1 MNILSKIFSKK
12 SILDPVKNQLNNL
25 LNKILYHYTGDIAYL
40 LPDKIESYI
49 NDGYKGNIH
58 VYSVVTAITQRC
70 TGIPF
75 KHLLNEKDVVNS
87 DMLKLLDKPNQMQGR
102 DEFIE
107 ALFGW
112 LLVTGNAYIYMI
124 SPEAG
129 LNMGKPA
136 EMWLLPSHLTEI
148 LGGGV
153 TQPIAGYRVAIGA
166 GMSMPISADKVIH
179 LKYWNPSTDNNGSQ
193 LYGQSPLAPGL
204 LTIQA
209 SNSGY
214 KALNKAYQNGAPAG
228 ILTGTNN
235 TGLDFT
241 PEQVEKMQSN
251 WTKKYGGDSNYMKP
265 IFMRNPM
272 QWIKMGYSVVDMNI
286 VELMKYTMQ
295 DVCNI
300 YHVPPYLFSTDAS
313 TLDNYKEARKAIYTD
328 AVIPL
333 FDRICSK
340 LNPDFPGKFVP
351 GSSIGFDISV
361 IPELNIDV
369 QAMSEALNKAWWL
382 TGNQKLEMMG
392 LELSIDPIMDMV
404 LYPSNLI
411 PGEAM
416 QSNQDN
422 NDMTL

>member
-1 MNILSKIFSKK
+1 MNIIAKLFSKK
-12 SILDPVKNQLNNL
+12 AISGQVKQLENL
-25 LNKILYHYTGDIAYL
+25 LNRILYQWTGDIAYL

-49 NDGYKGNIH
+49 TDGYKGNIH
-58 VYSVVTAITQRC
+58 VYSVVSAILQRC

-75 KHLLNEKDVVNS
+75 KHILNDKDVVNS
-87 DMLKLLDKPNQMQGR
+87 EMLKLLDKPNPMQGR

-112 LLVTGNAYIYMI
+112 LLVTGNAYIYML
-124 SPEAG
+124 SPDEG
-129 LNMGKPA
+129 LNKGKPA

-153 TQPIAGYRVAIGA
+153 TKPIAGYRVNLGA
-166 GMSMPISADKVIH
+166 GMSLPITPDKVIH
-179 LKYWNPSTDNNGSQ
+179 LKYWNPSTDQSGSQ
-193 LYGQSPLAPGL
+193 LYGQSPLTAAL
-204 LTIQA
+204 LTVQA

-228 ILTGTNN
+228 ILTGTKE
-235 TGLDFT
+235 TDLEYT
-241 PEQVEKMQSN
+241 PEQVEKMQTN
-251 WTKKYGGDSNYMKP
+251 WKIKYGGDANYMKP

-286 VELMKYTMQ
+286 VELMKYTLQ

-300 YHVPPYLFSTDAS
+300 YHVPIHLFSSEAA
-313 TLDNYKEARKAIYTD
+313 TLDNYKESRKSIYTD

-333 FDRICSK
+333 FDRLCSK

-351 GSSIGFDISV
+351 GSKIDFDTSV

-369 QAMSEALNKAWWL
+369 QAMTTALSQAWWL
-382 TGNQKLEMMG
+382 TGNQRLEMMG
-392 LELSIDPIMDMV
+392 MERSTDPLMDEV
-404 LYPSNLI
+404 LYPANLI
-411 PGEAM
+411 PGESMTA
-416 QSNQDN
+416 DP
-422 NDMTL
+422 NDMSL